1 MIPLAMIMLD
11 ELRDDL
17 PEVPRTDW
25 NDAIETFFLD
35 RPDEGTIREE
45 VARRCEKALAYVVE
59 FWRETG
65 IASPVDQGDQL
76 EDERRIHQHISLR
89 REFVRDRL
97 NESLFIEEATTE
109 GAAALGEIH
118 RIEDHVA
125 LAVRTRHR
133 AAWAE

>member
-1 MIPLAMIMLD
+1 MMSSTRGQSAKKS
-11 ELRDDL
+11 R
-17 PEVPRTDW
+17 
-25 NDAIETFFLD
+25 A
-35 RPDEGTIREE
+35 
-45 VARRCEKALAYVVE
+45 VARKRSPYVVE

-65 IASPVDQGDQL
+65 IAHRLLNQGDQL

-89 REFVRDRL
+89 REFVRERL

-118 RIEDHVA
+118 PIEDHVA

-133 AAWAE
+133 AACGVTCDVDLSRSEQLIQPMRVAY